1 MSQWI
6 DGVHHIALK
15 PTAEQYEKTV
25 EFYTQL
31 LGFEVKKSWGD
42 PQRPCLMVS
51 CGDNSCLE
59 IIPEKE
65 MSQKGGASTTWP
77 WPPTR
82 WTRPSPGC
90 GRPATR
96 LPSSPRHG
104 AGRQPHPHRLLLAHE
119 RVHRAVLGEVRW
131 GSAASEHQR
140 HGRAGP
146 HPAGGAASA
155 ALRGVLHLPGRGPQA
170 YLPAAG

>member
-51 CGDNSCLE
+51 CGDNSCME
-59 IIPEKE
+59 ILNGEEPAA
-65 MSQKGGASTTWP
+65 KGGALDHIAFATS
-77 WPPTR
+77 R
-82 WTRPSPGC
+82 VDELAGSPIRIAFCWG
-90 GRPATR
+90 PM
-96 LPSSPRHG
+96 
-104 AGRQPHPHRLLLAHE
+104 
-119 RVHRAVLGEVRW
+119 GEYIEFFW
-131 GSAASEHQR
+131 EK
-140 HGRAGP
+140 
-146 HPAGGAASA
+146 
-155 ALRGVLHLPGRGPQA
+155 
-170 YLPAAG
+170 